1 MLPEIGP
8 VHDHEAFYPPK
19 KAPLAYFRGVCAV
32 VSLCA
37 VVPGCSL
44 VRGPAPV
51 TATAGIAAAL
61 GLTPLSPVRRRT
73 PGPAAPRGQTG
84 DSRHITWPATG
95 IESLCD
101 ITPLIRGVMTHD
113 NGKDHFPARSG
124 VYFRGWRARS
134 ARMGPAG
141 AARPGRAGPA
151 VAGAAARPGPG
162 RPQPGRDQAGRSPAG
177 TRAAAV
183 RPRHRAAFRGISQRG
198 PRRAEKA
205 NG

>member
-37 VVPGCSL
+37 VVPRCSL

-124 VYFRGWRARS
+124 EYFRGWRAGG

-141 AARPGRAGPA
+141 AARPGRAG
-151 VAGAAARPGPG
+151 GAAARPGPG
-162 RPQPGRDQAGRSPAG
+162 RPQ
-177 TRAAAV
+177 
-183 RPRHRAAFRGISQRG
+183 RG
-198 PRRAEKA
+198 PDIARRPAE
-205 NG
+205 